1 MKLSAL
7 VRPALCSLAF
17 FALVTALYSGAVTGL
32 GAALFPR
39 QAGGS
44 LIVEAGKV
52 RGSSLLGQ
60 DFARA
65 DRFHGRPSA
74 VAYDPAVG
82 GASNLGPTS
91 AALAQGVAKRRA
103 ALLAENGAGSGEPP
117 DELLLASAS
126 GLDPDI
132 SPQAALYQAPR
143 IARALGLGSSGE
155 ASLEALVKSEAKG
168 RSLGFMGEPRVNVLA
183 LNLELERLYGR

>member
-1 MKLSAL
+1 MKLSAF
-7 VRPALCSLAF
+7 VRPALASLVF
-17 FALVTALYSGAVTGL
+17 FALVTALYSLAVTGL

-44 LIVEAGKV
+44 LVVEAGKV

-74 VAYDPAVG
+74 VSYDPASG

-91 AALAQGVAKRRA
+91 AVLAQSVAARRA

-183 LNLELERLYGR
+183 LNLCLERLYGR

>member
-1 MKLSAL
+1 MKKSAFA
-7 VRPALCSLAF
+7 RPALMSLAF
-17 FALVTALYSGAVTGL
+17 FALATALYSLAVTGL

-44 LIVEAGKV
+44 LVVEAGAI

-60 DFARA
+60 AFSRA

-74 VAYDPAVG
+74 VAYDPASG

-91 AALAQGVAKRRA
+91 AALAQSVAARRA
-103 ALLAENGAGSGEPP
+103 ALLAENGASSGEPP
-117 DELLLASAS
+117 DELLLASGS

-143 IARALGLGSSGE
+143 VARALGLGSAGA
-155 ASLEALVKSEAKG
+155 ASLEALVRSRTEG
-168 RSLGFMGEPRVNVLA
+168 RGLGFMGEPRVNVLA